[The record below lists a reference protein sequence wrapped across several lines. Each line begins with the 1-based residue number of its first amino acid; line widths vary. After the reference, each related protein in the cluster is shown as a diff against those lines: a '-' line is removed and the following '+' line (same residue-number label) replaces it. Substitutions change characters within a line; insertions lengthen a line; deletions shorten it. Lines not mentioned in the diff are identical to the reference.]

1 MKFVKSAGWIVI
13 MLFTILLT
21 SLDKG
26 KFVLYYLANSSRNFS
41 QKGEPIMAPKGLFR
55 QEFIITILILQVFPL
70 VLYPP
75 ASFSPTSQEW
85 WLPVVLAILALIG
98 SVQVI
103 RRSTAAWPWYLIS
116 FSQGF
121 NVISRLLLVL
131 SRITVNVDGAQ
142 QFNAP
147 YVIMTLIS
155 MILSAFVIWYVDL
168 PEVRMV
174 MLGGA
179 LQKE

>member
-1 MKFVKSAGWIVI
+1 
-13 MLFTILLT
+13 MLLTILPI

-26 KFVLYYLANSSRNFS
+26 KFVLYYLANSSRNS
-41 QKGEPIMAPKGLFR
+41 SPKGEPIMAPKAFFR
-55 QEFIITILILQVFPL
+55 QEFIIAVLVLQVFPL
-70 VLYPP
+70 ILYPP

-85 WLPVVLAILALIG
+85 WLPVVLAVLALIG

-103 RRSTAAWPWYLIS
+103 RHSTAAWPWYLIS

-121 NVISRLLLVL
+121 NIISRLLLVL
-131 SRITVNVDGAQ
+131 SRITINIDGVQ

-147 YVIMTLIS
+147 YVIMTLVS
-155 MILSAFVIWYVDL
+155 MILSAFVIWYIDL

-174 MLGGA
+174 MLGGG